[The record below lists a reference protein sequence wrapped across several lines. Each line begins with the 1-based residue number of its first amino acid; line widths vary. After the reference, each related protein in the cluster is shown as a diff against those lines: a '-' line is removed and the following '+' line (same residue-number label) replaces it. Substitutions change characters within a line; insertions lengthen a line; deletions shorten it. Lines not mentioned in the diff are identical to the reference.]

1 MNILSSF
8 RVALQTSIVLIGL
21 ASTASAQSWPI
32 PTGQRPERV
41 TVRAEPS
48 RQVNYDRIADLSG
61 PRFGV
66 TVLGGSIRT
75 TLRNEHQID
84 VSPVITQFGW
94 QLEKQFGGDGQS
106 FTGITELVALIGG
119 TEQNQ
124 VLPSLS
130 WLVGFRNSRGYEVG
144 VGPNITPIG
153 SAVAFVGGLTR
164 RVGSLNV
171 PVNVAI
177 VPSRDGVRVSLLS
190 GFNLSR

>member
-1 MNILSSF
+1 MTIRNRF
-8 RVALQTSIVLIGL
+8 RIALQTSIALLGL
-21 ASTASAQSWPI
+21 AGVASAQGWPA
-32 PTGQRPERV
+32 PARLPERV
-41 TVRAEPS
+41 VRREPS
-48 RQVNYDRIADLSG
+48 REAGRDLIADLSG

-84 VSPVITQFGW
+84 VSPIITQFGW
-94 QLEKQFGGDGQS
+94 QLERQFGGDGQTY
-106 FTGITELVALIGG
+106 TGITELVALIGG

-124 VLPSLS
+124 LLPSLS
-130 WLVGFRNSRGYEVG
+130 WLVGFRDSRGYEVA
-144 VGPNITPIG
+144 VGPNVTPIG